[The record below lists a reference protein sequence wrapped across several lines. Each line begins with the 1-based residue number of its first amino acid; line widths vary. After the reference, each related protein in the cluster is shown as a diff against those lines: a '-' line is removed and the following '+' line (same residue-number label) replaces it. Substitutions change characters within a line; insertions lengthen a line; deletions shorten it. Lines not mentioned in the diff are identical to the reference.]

1 MLSDYMQQLVLV
13 YVLVVFRVAGMML
26 FMPLFGSGN
35 IPRQV
40 KGLLCI
46 IIAAALVPAVPM
58 PEQLPE
64 STWALAIGIGG
75 EMMFGL
81 SLGMVVSMVFIAAQW
96 AGETIGQQM
105 GLNMSEIFDPQFGAR
120 GSVVSGMFFMLTTII
135 FLAMNGHHAVL
146 RGLRDSFAALPLLSV
161 AVSPDIF
168 ELLIGL
174 LAGATSLAVQLAAPM
189 LLTML
194 VVDLVLGVVGKTM
207 PQFNIMT
214 AGLSMR
220 SGIGMFLLILG
231 LALSSQIISES
242 LVTSIA
248 AFRDAC
254 LGLI

>member
-1 MLSDYMQQLVLV
+1 
-13 YVLVVFRVAGMML
+13 L

-35 IPRQV
+35 VPRQV
-40 KGLLCI
+40 KSLLCI
-46 IIAAALVPAVPM
+46 IIAAALVPTVPV
-58 PEQLPE
+58 PAQLPE
-64 STWALAIGIGG
+64 STWALALGIGG

-81 SLGMVVSMVFIAAQW
+81 SLGMIVSLVFIAAQW
-96 AGETIGQQM
+96 AGEIIGQQM

-120 GSVVSGMFFMLTTII
+120 GSVVSGMFFLLTTII

-220 SGIGMFLLILG
+220 SGI
-231 LALSSQIISES
+231 
-242 LVTSIA
+242 
-248 AFRDAC
+248 
-254 LGLI
+254 